1 MKRTKKPVIKE
12 EVVSIEITIDE
23 FAEIATRTCAEL
35 MIEAPDNGM
44 DIDAALAMSLA
55 LALADFSAILMHKLF
70 DDEEETEEEAEG

>member
-55 LALADFSAILMHKLF
+55 LADFSAILMHKLF